1 MASYDRMMASHGG
14 FFRLGSALLVLSCG
28 RSRQRLRAA
37 GLNGRPS
44 RKQRRFDGDLV
55 ILLRP
60 STTGERRAEIR
71 GRAKSDSLL
80 RNQEAVC
87 LQVVAGAGYA
97 ECYTAAEIYWID
109 LR

>member
-37 GLNGRPS
+37 GLDP
-44 RKQRRFDGDLV
+44 QRAKV
-55 ILLRP
+55 
-60 STTGERRAEIR
+60 TTGERRAEIR

-87 LQVVAGAGYA
+87 LQVVAGARHHLPA
-97 ECYTAAEIYWID
+97 NMSLEFRFEI
-109 LR
+109 RA